1 MKSVL
6 GKLGIKKKVL
16 LEGILDGKECY
27 LCGGYRDKIIIAF
40 MMDDIKEIEKVV
52 YSVPDLKNVI
62 EKDIK
67 EEGDKKTEEEI
78 SLPTF
83 LWDIYIVGFYN
94 LSINKRLDVSEIS
107 KVHRDRYIARKIII
121 EYENETELIQKYN
134 QIIDPQ
140 VYLNEL
146 YSRNSEEKELI
157 DLHKIDE
164 SIKEIKGFLEIT
176 TKN

>member
-1 MKSVL
+1 
-6 GKLGIKKKVL
+6 
-16 LEGILDGKECY
+16 
-27 LCGGYRDKIIIAF
+27 
-40 MMDDIKEIEKVV
+40 
-52 YSVPDLKNVI
+52 
-62 EKDIK
+62 
-67 EEGDKKTEEEI
+67 
-78 SLPTF
+78 
-83 LWDIYIVGFYN
+83 
-94 LSINKRLDVSEIS
+94 
-107 KVHRDRYIARKIII
+107 VHRDRYIARKIII

-157 DLHKIDE
+157 DLHKFDE